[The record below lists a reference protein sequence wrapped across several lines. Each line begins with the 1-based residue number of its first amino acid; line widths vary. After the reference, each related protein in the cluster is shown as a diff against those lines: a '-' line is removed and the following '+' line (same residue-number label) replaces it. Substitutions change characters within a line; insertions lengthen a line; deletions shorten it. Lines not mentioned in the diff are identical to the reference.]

1 MRWGLY
7 VEKPGWLHT
16 VDPRAKWILFAL
28 GAMAPF
34 LLADPRYTGAT
45 LAASVAVALTAG
57 AGRNLVRL
65 WWLYV
70 TFVTITVLIWVAIL
84 SGRGAPGPEG
94 VWFGLG
100 AGFKV
105 VAGMCVGLLFL
116 SCTTAE
122 EMSRGLAGLGVPF
135 RFAFVIAMALRLVP
149 TVVSTAFDIIDA
161 QRSRGLD
168 LESGGLLRRVRAHVP
183 LLAPMLLSTLRGA
196 DQLSMA
202 LECRAFGARRRRTWL
217 MTSEL
222 GLRDVAVIVAVVAYF
237 GLAVA
242 LRIAGYGVWHAP
254 CR

>member
-7 VEKPGWLHT
+7 VEEPGWLHA
-16 VDPRAKWILFAL
+16 VDARTKWVFFSL
-28 GAMAPF
+28 GATAPF
-34 LLADPRYTGAT
+34 LLADPRYTGSA
-45 LAASVAVALTAG
+45 LAASVAVAVTAG
-57 AGRNLVRL
+57 AGRNLLRL

-70 TFVTITVLIWVAIL
+70 LFVALTVLVWAVVL
-84 SGRGAPGPEG
+84 PGRGASGAEG

-100 AGFKV
+100 AGLKV
-105 VAGMCVGLLFL
+105 VAGMCVGLVFL

-122 EMSRGLAGLGVPF
+122 EMSRGLVGLGVPF

-149 TVVSTAFDIIDA
+149 TVVSTALDIIDA

-168 LESGGLLRRVRAHVP
+168 LESGGLIRRARAHVP

-202 LECRAFGARRRRTWL
+202 LECRALGARRRRTWL
-217 MTSEL
+217 MASEL
-222 GLRDVAVIVAVVAYF
+222 GWRDVAVMGGVVAYF

-242 LRIAGYGVWHAP
+242 LRIAGCGVWSAP
-254 CR
+254 GR

>member
-7 VEKPGWLHT
+7 EERAGWLHA
-16 VDPRAKWILFAL
+16 VDPRAKWVLFAL
-28 GAMAPF
+28 GATAPF
-34 LLADPRYTGAT
+34 LFADPWYTGPA
-45 LAASVAVALTAG
+45 LALSVAAAVTAG
-57 AGRNLVRL
+57 AGRNLLRL

-70 TFVTITVLIWVAIL
+70 LFVAVTVAIWTVAL
-84 SGRGAPGPEG
+84 PGGGTSGTHG

-105 VAGMCVGLLFL
+105 VAGMCVGLMFL

-122 EMSRGLAGLGVPF
+122 EMSRGLVGLGVLF
-135 RFAFVIAMALRLVP
+135 RFAFVVAMALRLVP

-168 LESGGLLRRVRAHVP
+168 LESGGLLRRARAHVP

-202 LECRAFGARRRRTWL
+202 LECRAFGARLRRTWL
-217 MTSEL
+217 LAGTL
-222 GLRDVAVIVAVVAYF
+222 CGRDVAVMVGAVAYF
-237 GLAVA
+237 GVAVA
-242 LRIAGYGVWHAP
+242 LRIAGYGAWDTVG
-254 CR
+254 R